1 MKQRLLSL
9 LLAVVA
15 LSAGA
20 QTDEPF
26 YRLELG
32 GGAGLATHFSDV
44 KGQFAPALSA
54 TARFPLNPRS
64 AVKVEATWLTLKGDT
79 KGQKSFLPTTPD
91 AAGPDRLDFS
101 VKDAVWD
108 FSGLYE
114 LHFFP
119 YGYVQD
125 YKGYHRLVP
134 YIQLGFGLTYGQAGK
149 AFTANVPLGA
159 GLNYKI
165 GERLNLGLSWT
176 VHFSLSYKL
185 DGLEAPLGI
194 PSEGF
199 RNKDHYSAL
208 KLTLTYDL
216 NPRCPTCNRD

>member
-1 MKQRLLSL
+1 MKRILSL
-9 LLAVVA
+9 LFAALA
-15 LSAGA
+15 LTAGA

-44 KGQFAPALSA
+44 KGQIAPALSA
-54 TARFPLNPRS
+54 VARFPLNPRS
-64 AVKVEATWLTLKGDT
+64 AIKTEVTWLTLKGDT
-79 KGQKSFLPTTPD
+79 KGMKPFLPSSPD
-91 AAGPDRLDFS
+91 AVGTERLDYS

-114 LHFFP
+114 LHFLP

-125 YKGYHRLVP
+125 YKGYCRLVP

-159 GLNYKI
+159 GLKYKI

-176 VHFSLSYKL
+176 VHFSLSDKL

-199 RNKDHYSAL
+199 RNKDHYSTL